1 MQYPIASIIFIPVTT
16 DASLLS
22 KQEKFKKRL
31 LGVGFAIPGTIHV
44 LYALCGSN
52 HCECLKDKNKRHG
65 PYYRW
70 HHHAGGR
77 QVTIGLD
84 ENEVALFEN
93 WIKNR
98 MELERIVKL
107 MLEIGASYAKK
118 QLLPKKKLK
127 GKLNKTA
134 LPTCGK

>member
-1 MQYPIASIIFIPVTT
+1 MAT

-22 KQEKFKKRL
+22 KQEKLKKHL
-31 LGVGFAIPGTIHV
+31 LGVGFAIPGTIHA
-44 LYALCGSN
+44 LYALCGSK

-70 HHHAGGR
+70 HHHVGGR
-77 QVTIGLD
+77 QITIGLD
-84 ENEVALFEN
+84 EKEVALFEN

-107 MLEIGASYAKK
+107 ILETGASYAKK
-118 QLLPKKKLK
+118 QLLSKKRPK
-127 GKLNKTA
+127 GN
-134 LPTCGK
+134 